1 MQPRRFVLLGLAVVT
16 ALSVAVPATA
26 TDTFTDVPDTNVFSA
41 DIQWLEDA
49 GITQGCNPPANDR
62 FCPTENVTREQ
73 MAAFLVRSL
82 GLTDNGGGNTFTDD
96 DGSLFENDIAKLAAA
111 GITQGC
117 NPPTNDRFCPT
128 ENVTREQMA
137 AFLVRSLGLTD
148 NGGGNTFTDD
158 DGSVFENDIAKLA
171 AAGITQGCN
180 PPTNDRFCPTENVT
194 REQMAA
200 FLHRSLDPAPNQVQD
215 LIVTLSG
222 GSNEIDVS
230 WEPNPE
236 GDIASYNVWFSE
248 LPGGTKAIIPEPYTF
263 GPATSTSGRWYII
276 DWPRAQTSGETCY
289 QVSAVDASGQEGP
302 RSVEECF
309 DSTPGA
315 PTQVMGV
322 TVGLGGGS
330 GEVFVSWDPNPE
342 GDIASYN
349 AYFSEFPGGPYT
361 YVPEP
366 YF

>member
-1 MQPRRFVLLGLAVVT
+1 MEVGHMQPRRFVLLGLAVVT

-26 TDTFTDVPDTNVFSA
+26 TDAFTDVPDTNVFSA

-82 GLTDNGGGNTFTDD
+82 GLTDNGGGNTFVDD
-96 DGSLFENDIAKLAAA
+96 DGSMFENDIAKLAAA

-117 NPPTNDRFCPT
+117 NPPANDRFCPT
-128 ENVTREQMA
+128 EN
-137 AFLVRSLGLTD
+137 
-148 NGGGNTFTDD
+148 
-158 DGSVFENDIAKLA
+158 I
-171 AAGITQGCN
+171 
-180 PPTNDRFCPTENVT
+180 T

-200 FLHRSLDPAPNQVQD
+200 FLHRALDPAPGKVQD

-236 GDIASYNVWFSE
+236 ADIDSYNVWFSE
-248 LPGGTKAIIPEPYTF
+248 LPGGTKALVPEPYTF
-263 GPATSTSGRWYII
+263 GPATRMSGRWYII

-289 QVSAVDASGQEGP
+289 QISAVDAVGQEGP

-315 PTQVMGV
+315 PGQVMNV
-322 TVGLGGGS
+322 TVGLSGGS
-330 GEVFVSWDPNPE
+330 GEVTVSWDPNPE
-342 GDIASYN
+342 GDIDFYN

-366 YF
+366 YFFGPDTLMSGRIYFIDWPREDTVGKTCYIVTAVDLNEKEGPASVEGCFDPGA